1 MNQDVDV
8 KMTNYSSQWTLF
20 TINQSMQLIFEKVHE
35 RGRFCILRQNKDM
48 HREPSLSIQTL
59 KILKYIIQIHL
70 F

>member
-35 RGRFCILRQNKDM
+35 RGRFCILRQK
-48 HREPSLSIQTL
+48 
-59 KILKYIIQIHL
+59 
-70 F
+70 